1 MYSLSQQNVLFIW
14 PQPARMVAVTIS
26 LVTATTVVVVVTIH
40 IVVGT
45 TKIVTTTILFSCSYI
60 NEIFC

>member
-1 MYSLSQQNVLFIW
+1 
-14 PQPARMVAVTIS
+14 MVAVTIS